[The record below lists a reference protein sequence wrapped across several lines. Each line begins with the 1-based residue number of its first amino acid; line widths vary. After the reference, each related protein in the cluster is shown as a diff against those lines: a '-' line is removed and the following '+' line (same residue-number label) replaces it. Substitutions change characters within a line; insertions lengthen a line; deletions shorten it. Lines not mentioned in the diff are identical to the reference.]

1 MKSSFLTFLLMLVS
15 FGSVTAQSRHNAETA
30 KQLDIFNSLYREL
43 DLYYVDTLNA
53 TKNIGNAILY
63 MLDQVDPYTEYYSE
77 SHTDDLKQM
86 TTGKYAGIGAVIS
99 ARKDIGRCIISHPY
113 EGMPAAVAGLRAGDV
128 ILSVNGVDMGEIGQ
142 RELSEYSSAVSAAL
156 RGDAGTICE
165 LRVRRP
171 GVSKELKFRLT
182 RRTITLPSVTC
193 ATMLADSVGY
203 VLLSSYIEQTG
214 REVRLAVA
222 DLKRKGATKLILDL
236 RDNPGGVMSAAVDV
250 VNLFLPK
257 GKEVLDMRSKSRE
270 NSATFKTRQTP
281 LDLDMPIVV
290 LTSFETASAAEITA
304 GALQDYDRAVILGQN
319 TYGKGLVQETR
330 ELPYGGY
337 LKLTTSKYYIP
348 SGRCVQ
354 AYKYENGR
362 PVSLPDSL
370 ARTFHTAA
378 GRPVKDGGGITPDVV
393 TKADTMPDLLIQ
405 LALSDQLFDY
415 AVDYCHN
422 HPQIAEP
429 ETFSLTDAEYEGF
442 RQYIQAHGFTYE
454 TRTKAGLDRL
464 RLLAAYEGYDEMA
477 KAELDA
483 LEKKIVSNQ
492 DYDFTHW
499 QSQIRAFVEAIIVQQ
514 RYYDSGVAR
523 YKLREDKDVNEA
535 LQILRDEARYRRL
548 LSPPSQVEE

>member
-77 SHTDDLKQM
+77 SHTDELKQM
-86 TTGKYAGIGAVIS
+86 TTGNYPGIGAVIS

-182 RRTITLPSVTC
+182 RRTIALPSVTC

-222 DLKRKGATKLILDL
+222 DLKRKGEIG
-236 RDNPGGVMSAAVDV
+236 PAVC
-250 VNLFLPK
+250 
-257 GKEVLDMRSKSRE
+257 
-270 NSATFKTRQTP
+270 TTR
-281 LDLDMPIVV
+281 
-290 LTSFETASAAEITA
+290 
-304 GALQDYDRAVILGQN
+304 Y
-319 TYGKGLVQETR
+319 
-330 ELPYGGY
+330 
-337 LKLTTSKYYIP
+337 TT
-348 SGRCVQ
+348 
-354 AYKYENGR
+354 
-362 PVSLPDSL
+362 
-370 ARTFHTAA
+370 
-378 GRPVKDGGGITPDVV
+378 
-393 TKADTMPDLLIQ
+393 
-405 LALSDQLFDY
+405 
-415 AVDYCHN
+415 
-422 HPQIAEP
+422 
-429 ETFSLTDAEYEGF
+429 
-442 RQYIQAHGFTYE
+442 
-454 TRTKAGLDRL
+454 
-464 RLLAAYEGYDEMA
+464 
-477 KAELDA
+477 
-483 LEKKIVSNQ
+483 
-492 DYDFTHW
+492 
-499 QSQIRAFVEAIIVQQ
+499 
-514 RYYDSGVAR
+514 
-523 YKLREDKDVNEA
+523 
-535 LQILRDEARYRRL
+535 
-548 LSPPSQVEE
+548 